1 MKVHSSQRFFMLMSV
16 FLTNSSVQVTS
27 SSLAFFTERRIY
39 SLSQRLGNN
48 RLNDLVETIESV
60 IRSRLL
66 AQGPSS
72 ISLVT
77 FKKPSDIEQ
86 VPLEKAK
93 SYINCRYL
101 PFLDLVGSLCC

>member
-1 MKVHSSQRFFMLMSV
+1 MLKSVLLTNRFF
-16 FLTNSSVQVTS
+16 QVTS

-93 SYINCRYL
+93 SYINCGYL
-101 PFLDLVGSLCC
+101 LP